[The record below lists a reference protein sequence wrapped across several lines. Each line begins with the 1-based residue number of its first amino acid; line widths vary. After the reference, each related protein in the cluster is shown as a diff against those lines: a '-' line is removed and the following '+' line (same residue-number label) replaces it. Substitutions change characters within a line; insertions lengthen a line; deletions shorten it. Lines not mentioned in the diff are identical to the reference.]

1 MRHAQSIPGHAAA
14 LHIPGL
20 TRTAICD
27 RGLAAVASARG
38 GEASTE
44 DVPRLWSAMLDGA
57 SLIDLLHG
65 LMDSHGGSVFDLPE
79 FVVAVLEDGELT
91 AAVRGSL
98 KLIVDT
104 DEGMRTISAPEVLA
118 WEEVRLRGVRGI
130 GLELTDSAA
139 TDTAPLPV
147 ASGVVAASSVALG
160 SLAEGSRKSS
170 SSEAPSSDDEEA
182 GPAGSAGTTD
192 TSATDSAAAEPAA
205 ESTTDSAVA
214 EAPQGRSRSGRRA
227 AAQAAAAVNEPSP
240 ADLAEIDA
248 IVGIPSQAAPTGPI
262 PIRDGAAGTVGT
274 DGADGADSAV
284 DDETTASPIAADHQ
298 PSLLAAPSV
307 KSPVLSATGAPE
319 DAVISRWQAE
329 RRPGIDGAA
338 GGETG
343 AGTGAARALPDVA
356 APIVAVE
363 PISADDVPAV
373 NDLSEL
379 TRAARRLE
387 AYAEAEIAAT
397 AEPTPVLPM
406 PAQVGGS
413 AADAGVGISAPAS
426 DKAAEPWSHDG
437 QTLTNMPA
445 ATPSVEEA
453 PATAGSPQAGG
464 SSSAAAAA
472 GTSAPATTDEEEP
485 ANAVKVLA
493 AFCTEGHPNP
503 IHAPHCRVCGGALTS
518 RTGHVNR
525 PVLGTLHASDGTAL
539 PIDGDIIIGR
549 VPKSDAPE
557 GEPQPRLMAVI
568 SPSKAISKSHCAVRL
583 DDWDLSVEDLGSTNG
598 TILMRPSEPPRRLTQ
613 HQRALLRAG
622 DVIDLGDGVSVLV
635 EA

>member
-20 TRTAICD
+20 TRTAICE

-227 AAQAAAAVNEPSP
+227 S
-240 ADLAEIDA
+240 
-248 IVGIPSQAAPTGPI
+248 G
-262 PIRDGAAGTVGT
+262 R
-274 DGADGADSAV
+274 
-284 DDETTASPIAADHQ
+284 
-298 PSLLAAPSV
+298 
-307 KSPVLSATGAPE
+307 
-319 DAVISRWQAE
+319 SRRE
-329 RRPGIDGAA
+329 
-338 GGETG
+338 
-343 AGTGAARALPDVA
+343 RALP
-356 APIVAVE
+356 
-363 PISADDVPAV
+363 
-373 NDLSEL
+373 
-379 TRAARRLE
+379 
-387 AYAEAEIAAT
+387 
-397 AEPTPVLPM
+397 
-406 PAQVGGS
+406 G
-413 AADAGVGISAPAS
+413 
-426 DKAAEPWSHDG
+426 
-437 QTLTNMPA
+437 
-445 ATPSVEEA
+445 
-453 PATAGSPQAGG
+453 
-464 SSSAAAAA
+464 
-472 GTSAPATTDEEEP
+472 
-485 ANAVKVLA
+485 
-493 AFCTEGHPNP
+493 
-503 IHAPHCRVCGGALTS
+503 
-518 RTGHVNR
+518 
-525 PVLGTLHASDGTAL
+525 
-539 PIDGDIIIGR
+539 
-549 VPKSDAPE
+549 
-557 GEPQPRLMAVI
+557 
-568 SPSKAISKSHCAVRL
+568 
-583 DDWDLSVEDLGSTNG
+583 
-598 TILMRPSEPPRRLTQ
+598 
-613 HQRALLRAG
+613 
-622 DVIDLGDGVSVLV
+622 
-635 EA
+635 

>member
-27 RGLAAVASARG
+27 RGLAAVASAPG
-38 GEASTE
+38 GQASVE
-44 DVPRLWSAMLDGA
+44 DVPRLWASMLDGA
-57 SLIDLLHG
+57 PLIDLLHG
-65 LMDSHGGSVFDLPE
+65 LMDTHGGSVFDLPE

-130 GLELTDSAA
+130 GLDLTDSGSA
-139 TDTAPLPV
+139 DTAPLPV
-147 ASGVVAASSVALG
+147 ASGVVAASYVALG

-170 SSEAPSSDDEEA
+170 SSETPSSDDEEA

-192 TSATDSAAAEPAA
+192 DSDSSAATETGAAEPTA
-205 ESTTDSAVA
+205 DA
-214 EAPQGRSRSGRRA
+214 EAAQGRGRSGRRA
-227 AAQAAAAVNEPSP
+227 AAQAAPIASAAAAEPSQ

-248 IVGIPSQAAPTGPI
+248 IVGIPSRAAATGPI
-262 PIRDGAAGTVGT
+262 PVEDAAAEPDAGDGA
-274 DGADGADSAV
+274 GAEKHADPQLALV
-284 DDETTASPIAADHQ
+284 D
-298 PSLLAAPSV
+298 APSV
-307 KSPVLSATGAPE
+307 KSPVLSVIGAPE

-329 RRPGIDGAA
+329 RRSGADGGAGAA
-338 GGETG
+338 
-343 AGTGAARALPDVA
+343 AGQARSD
-356 APIVAVE
+356 AVE

-379 TRAARRLE
+379 TRAAKRLE

-397 AEPTPVLPM
+397 AEPTPVLPI
-406 PAQVGGS
+406 PVQADGALGAAGAVASGTVGEK
-413 AADAGVGISAPAS
+413 AS
-426 DKAAEPWSHDG
+426 EVWSHDG

-445 ATPSVEEA
+445 AGSPGGEGPVAESSSQAVRAVAATDSPSPA
-453 PATAGSPQAGG
+453 PAGE
-464 SSSAAAAA
+464 
-472 GTSAPATTDEEEP
+472 DEP
-485 ANAVKVLA
+485 APENAVKVLA
-493 AFCTEGHPNP
+493 AFCAEGHPNP

-613 HQRALLRAG
+613 HQRALLRTG

>member
-14 LHIPGL
+14 LHIPGS

-27 RGLAAVASARG
+27 RGLAAVAAAPG
-38 GEASTE
+38 GQASVE
-44 DVPRLWSAMLDGA
+44 DVPRLWASMLDGA
-57 SLIDLLHG
+57 PLIDLLHG
-65 LMDSHGGSVFDLPE
+65 LMDTHGGSVFDLPE

-130 GLELTDSAA
+130 GLELTDSGS

-170 SSEAPSSDDEEA
+170 RPEAPSSDDEEA

-192 TSATDSAAAEPAA
+192 DSDSSSAAETGAA
-205 ESTTDSAVA
+205 DPTA
-214 EAPQGRSRSGRRA
+214 EAAQGRGRGGRRA
-227 AAQAAAAVNEPSP
+227 AVQAAAGDPSQ

-248 IVGIPSQAAPTGPI
+248 IVGFPSRAAATGPI
-262 PIRDGAAGTVGT
+262 RDKDAAAEPGAGDGAGAEKPADPRLAPT
-274 DGADGADSAV
+274 DASSA
-284 DDETTASPIAADHQ
+284 
-298 PSLLAAPSV
+298 

-329 RRPGIDGAA
+329 RRPGADDEAAAAA
-338 GGETG
+338 GR
-343 AGTGAARALPDVA
+343 ARSDAAE
-356 APIVAVE
+356 PIAAVE
-363 PISADDVPAV
+363 PITAGDVPAV
-373 NDLSEL
+373 NDLSAL
-379 TRAARRLE
+379 TRAAKRLE
-387 AYAEAEIAAT
+387 AYAEAEIAAA
-397 AEPTPVLPM
+397 AEPTPVLPI
-406 PAQVGGS
+406 PAQAGGAVGE
-413 AADAGVGISAPAS
+413 
-426 DKAAEPWSHDG
+426 KAAEAWSHDG
-437 QTLTNMPA
+437 QTLTSMPA
-445 ATPSVEEA
+445 AGLSGE
-453 PATAGSPQAGG
+453 GG
-464 SSSAAAAA
+464 PAAARE
-472 GTSAPATTDEEEP
+472 DEPVVPE
-485 ANAVKVLA
+485 NAVKVLA
-493 AFCTEGHPNP
+493 AFCAEGHPSP

-613 HQRALLRAG
+613 HQRALLRTG

>member
-14 LHIPGL
+14 LHIPGS
-20 TRTAICD
+20 TRTAICE
-27 RGLAAVASARG
+27 RGLAAVASAPG
-38 GEASTE
+38 GQASVE
-44 DVPRLWSAMLDGA
+44 DVPRLWASMLDGA
-57 SLIDLLHG
+57 PLIDLLHG
-65 LMDSHGGSVFDLPE
+65 LMDTHGGSVFDLPE

-130 GLELTDSAA
+130 GLELTDSGSA
-139 TDTAPLPV
+139 DTAPLPV

-170 SSEAPSSDDEEA
+170 RSEAPSSDDEEA

-192 TSATDSAAAEPAA
+192 NSDSSASSASSAATEAGAADPAA
-205 ESTTDSAVA
+205 DA
-214 EAPQGRSRSGRRA
+214 EAAQGRGRRA
-227 AAQAAAAVNEPSP
+227 AAPAPAGDPSQ

-248 IVGIPSQAAPTGPI
+248 IVGIPSRAGATGPI
-262 PIRDGAAGTVGT
+262 RGKDAAAGPRPALKG
-274 DGADGADSAV
+274 
-284 DDETTASPIAADHQ
+284 
-298 PSLLAAPSV
+298 APSV
-307 KSPVLSATGAPE
+307 KSPVLSATGSPE

-329 RRPGIDGAA
+329 RRSSADDEAVPAA
-338 GGETG
+338 GQ
-343 AGTGAARALPDVA
+343 ARSDAAE
-356 APIVAVE
+356 PIAAVE
-363 PISADDVPAV
+363 PISADEVPAA
-373 NDLSEL
+373 NDLSEF
-379 TRAARRLE
+379 TRAAKRLE

-397 AEPTPVLPM
+397 AEPTPVLPI
-406 PAQVGGS
+406 PVQAGGAVGEQ
-413 AADAGVGISAPAS
+413 
-426 DKAAEPWSHDG
+426 AAEAWSHDG
-437 QTLTNMPA
+437 QTLTNMPVEGPSGDGGPATEHSSQAVRAVA
-445 ATPSVEEA
+445 ATGAPS
-453 PATAGSPQAGG
+453 PATARE
-464 SSSAAAAA
+464 
-472 GTSAPATTDEEEP
+472 DEAVPE
-485 ANAVKVLA
+485 NAVKVLA
-493 AFCTEGHPNP
+493 AFCAEGHPNP
-503 IHAPHCRVCGGALTS
+503 IHGPHCRVCGGALTS

-525 PVLGTLHASDGTAL
+525 PVLGMLHASDGTVL

-557 GEPQPRLMAVI
+557 GDPQPRLMAVI

>member
-27 RGLAAVASARG
+27 RGLAAVASAPG
-38 GEASTE
+38 GQASIE
-44 DVPRLWSAMLDGA
+44 DVPRLWASMLDGA
-57 SLIDLLHG
+57 PLIDLLHG
-65 LMDSHGGSVFDLPE
+65 LMDTHGGSVFDLPE
-79 FVVAVLEDGELT
+79 FVVAVVEDGELT

-104 DEGMRTISAPEVLA
+104 DEGMRTITAPEVLA
-118 WEEVRLRGVRGI
+118 WEEVRLHGVRGI
-130 GLELTDSAA
+130 GLELTDSVNTA
-139 TDTAPLPV
+139 TAPLPV

-160 SLAEGSRKSS
+160 SLAESSRKSS
-170 SSEAPSSDDEEA
+170 SSETPSSDDEEA
-182 GPAGSAGTTD
+182 GPAGSAGTIHSSD
-192 TSATDSAAAEPAA
+192 SSADSAAAE
-205 ESTTDSAVA
+205 SAVTASAGA
-214 EAPQGRSRSGRRA
+214 EGPQGRSRSGRRA
-227 AAQAAAAVNEPSP
+227 AAQPPIASAVAGEPSQ

-248 IVGIPSQAAPTGPI
+248 IVGIPQKTATTGPI
-262 PIRDGAAGTVGT
+262 PVRDGVAGAASDAPVGAVDERAAGPL
-274 DGADGADSAV
+274 GADQ
-284 DDETTASPIAADHQ
+284 Q
-298 PSLLAAPSV
+298 PSLLEAPSA

-329 RRPGIDGAA
+329 RRPGIDS
-338 GGETG
+338 
-343 AGTGAARALPDVA
+343 GTGDDAAQVQPDGDE
-356 APIVAVE
+356 PIVAVE
-363 PISADDVPAV
+363 PIGADDVPAV

-379 TRAARRLE
+379 TRAAKRLE

-397 AEPTPVLPM
+397 AEPAQVLPM
-406 PAQVGGS
+406 PARSGG
-413 AADAGVGISAPAS
+413 AADAAESGVGER
-426 DKAAEPWSHDG
+426 AAEAWSHDG
-437 QTLTNMPA
+437 QTLTGMPA
-445 ATPSVEEA
+445 ATPSGEEG
-453 PATAGSPQAGG
+453 PTAERSSQAVGAVAD
-464 SSSAAAAA
+464 SSSDED
-472 GTSAPATTDEEEP
+472 GSAPE
-485 ANAVKVLA
+485 NAVKVLA
-493 AFCTEGHPNP
+493 AFCAEGHPNP

-525 PVLGTLHASDGTAL
+525 PVLGTLHSSDGTTL

-549 VPKSDAPE
+549 VPKSDTPE

-613 HQRALLRAG
+613 HQRALLRTG